1 MDAPL
6 LIGNQDLA
14 AASGAVFE
22 RRDPV
27 SGAIATRAAAASVAD
42 SAAAVN
48 AASAAFGAWSQMGPN
63 ARRTLLLKG
72 ADSIEQRGPD
82 FIASMMAETGA
93 TAAWGDFNVRLGA
106 AMLREAAAM
115 TTQVAGEV
123 IPSDQAGCLA
133 FSVREPVGVVLG
145 IAPWNAP
152 VILGARAIAL
162 PLACG
167 NTVVLKASELC
178 PGTQYLLGAA
188 MRDAGFPAGVV
199 NVISNASSD
208 AALIVESL
216 IANSKV
222 RRISFTGSTRVGR
235 IVAQIA
241 AKHLKPVLL
250 ELGGKAPMIVLDDA
264 DLEEAVRAAAF
275 GAFMNQGQI
284 CMSTERLIVDEKV
297 ADAFLR
303 RLAAKAASLKC
314 GNPRTDGT
322 QVGSLIGMEAAERV
336 DELLQDAV
344 SKGARVVVGGSR
356 EATVMRPTIL
366 DGVRPDMKIYH
377 EESFAP
383 VVSITRMTSDEE
395 AIRIANDTQFGLTA
409 SVFSQDIARALA
421 IARRVQSG
429 MCHINGATV
438 HDEAQMPFGGA
449 KDSGY
454 GRFGGRAGIDEFTEL
469 RWITIN
475 TLSVQYPI

>member
-1 MDAPL
+1 
-6 LIGNQDLA
+6 
-14 AASGAVFE
+14 
-22 RRDPV
+22 
-27 SGAIATRAAAASVAD
+27 
-42 SAAAVN
+42 
-48 AASAAFGAWSQMGPN
+48 MGPN

-82 FIASMMAETGA
+82 FIAAMMAETGA
-93 TAAWGDFNVRLGA
+93 TAAWGGFNVKLGA

-115 TTQVAGEV
+115 TTLVAGEV

-152 VILGARAIAL
+152 VILAARAIAL

-167 NTVVLKASELC
+167 NTVVLKSSELC
-178 PGTQYLLGAA
+178 PGTHYLLGAA

-199 NVISNASSD
+199 NVISNAPRD
-208 AALIVESL
+208 AAPIVESL
-216 IANSKV
+216 IGNPKV

-264 DLEEAVRAAAF
+264 NLEEAVRAAAF

-284 CMSTERLIVDEKV
+284 CMSTERLIVHEKV

-303 RLAAKAASLKC
+303 RLAEKAASLKC
-314 GNPRTDGT
+314 GNPRTEGT
-322 QVGSLIGMEAAERV
+322 EVGSLIGMEAAERV

-344 SKGARVVVGGSR
+344 SKGARVVAGGSR
-356 EATVMRPTIL
+356 DATVMRPTIL
-366 DGVRPDMKIYH
+366 DGVRSDMKIYD
-377 EESFAP
+377 EESFGP
-383 VVSITRMTSDEE
+383 VVSVIRAASDED
-395 AIRIANDTQFGLTA
+395 AIRIANDTQYGLTA
-409 SVFSQDIARALA
+409 SVFSENIARALA

-429 MCHINGATV
+429 MCHINGSTV
-438 HDEAQMPFGGA
+438 RDEAQMPFGGT

-475 TLSVQYPI
+475 TLSPHYPI

>member
-6 LIGNQDLA
+6 FIGNHDRA
-14 AASGAVFE
+14 AASGAIFE

-42 SAAAVN
+42 AAAAVN

-72 ADSIEQRGPD
+72 ADSIEQRGSD

-93 TAAWGDFNVRLGA
+93 TAAWGAFNVKLGA

-115 TTQVAGEV
+115 TTQVTGEV

-133 FSVREPVGVVLG
+133 FSVREPVGIVLG

-167 NTVVLKASELC
+167 NTVVLKSSELC

-216 IANSKV
+216 IANPKV

-275 GAFMNQGQI
+275 GAFMNQGQV
-284 CMSTERLIVDEKV
+284 CMSTERLIVHDKV

-303 RLAAKAASLKC
+303 RFAEKAASLRS
-314 GNPRTDGT
+314 GNPRTEGT
-322 QVGSLIGMEAAERV
+322 EVGSLIGMDAVERV
-336 DELLQDAV
+336 DELLQDAIL
-344 SKGARVVVGGSR
+344 KGARVVAGGSR

-383 VVSITRMTSDEE
+383 VVSIIRTTSDEE
-395 AIRIANDTQFGLTA
+395 AIHIANDSQYGLTA
-409 SVFSQDIARALA
+409 SVFSQNIARALA

-438 HDEAQMPFGGA
+438 HDEAQMPFGGV

-475 TLSVQYPI
+475 TLSVHYPI

>member
-42 SAAAVN
+42 AAAAVN

-72 ADSIEQRGPD
+72 ADSIEQRGSD
-82 FIASMMAETGA
+82 FIALMMAETGA
-93 TAAWGDFNVRLGA
+93 TAAWGAFNVRLAA

-115 TTQVAGEV
+115 TTQVAGDV

-167 NTVVLKASELC
+167 NTVVLKTSELC

-216 IANSKV
+216 IANPKV

-241 AKHLKPVLL
+241 AKYLKPVLL

-264 DLEEAVRAAAF
+264 DLEEAVRAATF

-284 CMSTERLIVDEKV
+284 CMSTERLIVHEKV

-303 RLAAKAASLKC
+303 RLAEKAASLKC
-314 GNPRTDGT
+314 GNPRSDGT
-322 QVGSLIGMEAAERV
+322 EVGSLIGMEAAERV

-344 SKGARVVVGGSR
+344 SKGARVVAGGSR

-377 EESFAP
+377 EESFGP
-383 VVSITRMTSDEE
+383 VVSIIRARNDEE
-395 AIRIANDTQFGLTA
+395 SIRIANDTEYGLTA
-409 SVFSQDIARALA
+409 SVFSQNIARALA
-421 IARRVQSG
+421 IARRVQTG

-438 HDEAQMPFGGA
+438 HDEAQMPFGGV

-454 GRFGGRAGIDEFTEL
+454 GRFGGRAGVDEFTEL

-475 TLSVQYPI
+475 TLSVHYPI

>member
-6 LIGNQDLA
+6 LLGNQDLA

-42 SAAAVN
+42 AAAAVN
-48 AASAAFGAWSQMGPN
+48 AASAAFGVWSQMGPN

-93 TAAWGDFNVRLGA
+93 TAAWGAFNVRLGA

-199 NVISNASSD
+199 NVISHASSD

-216 IANSKV
+216 IANPKV

-284 CMSTERLIVDEKV
+284 CMSTERLIVHEKV
-297 ADAFLR
+297 ADAFMR
-303 RLAAKAASLKC
+303 RLAEKAASLKC
-314 GNPRTDGT
+314 GNPRSDGT
-322 QVGSLIGMEAAERV
+322 EVGSLIGMEAAERV
-336 DELLQDAV
+336 DQLLLDAV
-344 SKGARVVVGGSR
+344 SKGARVVAGGSR

-377 EESFAP
+377 EESFGP
-383 VVSITRMTSDEE
+383 VVSIIRARNDEE
-395 AIRIANDTQFGLTA
+395 SIRIANDTQYGLTA
-409 SVFSQDIARALA
+409 SVFSQNIARALA

-454 GRFGGRAGIDEFTEL
+454 GRFGGRAGVDEFTEL

>member
-6 LIGNQDLA
+6 FIGNQDLA
-14 AASGAVFE
+14 AAGGAVFE

-42 SAAAVN
+42 AAAAVN

-63 ARRTLLLKG
+63 ARRTLLLEG

-82 FIASMMAETGA
+82 FIASMMTETGA
-93 TAAWGDFNVRLGA
+93 TAAWGAFNVRLGA

-123 IPSDQAGCLA
+123 IPSDRAGCLA

-162 PLACG
+162 QLACG

-216 IANSKV
+216 IADPKV

-235 IVAQIA
+235 IVALIA

-264 DLEEAVRAAAF
+264 NLEEAVRAAAF

-284 CMSTERLIVDEKV
+284 CMSTERLIVHEKV

-303 RLAAKAASLKC
+303 RLAEKAASLKC

-322 QVGSLIGMEAAERV
+322 EVGSLIGMEAAERV

-344 SKGARVVVGGSR
+344 SKGARVVAGGSR

-366 DGVRPDMKIYH
+366 DGVRSDMKIYH
-377 EESFAP
+377 EESFGP
-383 VVSITRMTSDEE
+383 VLSTIRATSDEQ
-395 AIRIANDTQFGLTA
+395 AIRIANDTQYGLTA
-409 SVFSQDIARALA
+409 SVFSQNLARALA

-438 HDEAQMPFGGA
+438 HDEAQMPFGGV

-475 TLSVQYPI
+475 TLSVHYPI

>member
-14 AASGAVFE
+14 AAGGAVFE

-42 SAAAVN
+42 ATAAVN
-48 AASAAFGAWSQMGPN
+48 AASAAFGASSQMGPN

-82 FIASMMAETGA
+82 FIAAMMAETGA
-93 TAAWGDFNVRLGA
+93 TAAWGGFNVKLGA

-115 TTQVAGEV
+115 TTLVAGEV

-152 VILGARAIAL
+152 VILAARAIAL

-167 NTVVLKASELC
+167 NTVVLKSSELC
-178 PGTQYLLGAA
+178 PGTHYLLGAA

-199 NVISNASSD
+199 NVISNAPRD
-208 AALIVESL
+208 AAPIVESL
-216 IANSKV
+216 IGNPKV

-264 DLEEAVRAAAF
+264 NLEEAVRAAAF

-284 CMSTERLIVDEKV
+284 CMSTERLIVHEKV

-303 RLAAKAASLKC
+303 RLAEKAASLKC
-314 GNPRTDGT
+314 GNPRTEGT
-322 QVGSLIGMEAAERV
+322 EVGSLIGMEAAERV

-344 SKGARVVVGGSR
+344 SKGARVVAGGSR
-356 EATVMRPTIL
+356 DATVMRPTIL
-366 DGVRPDMKIYH
+366 DGVRSDMKIYD
-377 EESFAP
+377 EESFGP
-383 VVSITRMTSDEE
+383 VVSVIRAASDED
-395 AIRIANDTQFGLTA
+395 AIRIANDTQYGLTA
-409 SVFSQDIARALA
+409 SVFSENIARALA

-429 MCHINGATV
+429 MCHINGSTV
-438 HDEAQMPFGGA
+438 RDEAQMPFGGT

-475 TLSVQYPI
+475 TLSPHYPI

>member
-1 MDAPL
+1 
-6 LIGNQDLA
+6 
-14 AASGAVFE
+14 
-22 RRDPV
+22 
-27 SGAIATRAAAASVAD
+27 VAD
-42 SAAAVN
+42 AAAAVN
-48 AASAAFGAWSQMGPN
+48 AASAAFGVWSQMGPN

-82 FIASMMAETGA
+82 FIASMTAETGA
-93 TAAWGDFNVRLGA
+93 TAAWGAFNVRLGA

-199 NVISNASSD
+199 NVISHASSD

-216 IANSKV
+216 IANPKV

-284 CMSTERLIVDEKV
+284 CMSTERLIVHEKV
-297 ADAFLR
+297 ADAFMR
-303 RLAAKAASLKC
+303 RLAEKAASLKC
-314 GNPRTDGT
+314 GNPRSDGT
-322 QVGSLIGMEAAERV
+322 EVGSLIGMEAAERV
-336 DELLQDAV
+336 DQLLLDAV
-344 SKGARVVVGGSR
+344 SKGARVVAGGSR

-377 EESFAP
+377 EESFGP
-383 VVSITRMTSDEE
+383 VVSVIRATSDEE
-395 AIRIANDTQFGLTA
+395 AIRIANDTQYGLAA
-409 SVFSQDIARALA
+409 SVFSQNLARALA

>member
-14 AASGAVFE
+14 AAGGAVFE

-42 SAAAVN
+42 ATAAVN
-48 AASAAFGAWSQMGPN
+48 AASAAFGALSQMGPN

-82 FIASMMAETGA
+82 FIAAMMAETGA
-93 TAAWGDFNVRLGA
+93 TAAWGGFNVKLGA

-115 TTQVAGEV
+115 TTLVAGEV

-152 VILGARAIAL
+152 VILAARAIAL

-167 NTVVLKASELC
+167 NTVVLKSSELC
-178 PGTQYLLGAA
+178 PGTHYLLGAA

-199 NVISNASSD
+199 NVISNAPRD
-208 AALIVESL
+208 AAPIVESL
-216 IANSKV
+216 IGNPKV

-264 DLEEAVRAAAF
+264 NLEEAVRAAAF

-284 CMSTERLIVDEKV
+284 CMSTERLIVHEKV

-303 RLAAKAASLKC
+303 RLAEKAASLKC
-314 GNPRTDGT
+314 GNPRTEGT
-322 QVGSLIGMEAAERV
+322 EVGSLIGMEAAERV

-344 SKGARVVVGGSR
+344 SKGARVVAGGSR
-356 EATVMRPTIL
+356 
-366 DGVRPDMKIYH
+366 
-377 EESFAP
+377 
-383 VVSITRMTSDEE
+383 
-395 AIRIANDTQFGLTA
+395 
-409 SVFSQDIARALA
+409 
-421 IARRVQSG
+421 
-429 MCHINGATV
+429 
-438 HDEAQMPFGGA
+438 
-449 KDSGY
+449 
-454 GRFGGRAGIDEFTEL
+454 
-469 RWITIN
+469 
-475 TLSVQYPI
+475 TLL

>member
-14 AASGAVFE
+14 AAGGAVFE

-42 SAAAVN
+42 ATAAVN
-48 AASAAFGAWSQMGPN
+48 AASAAFGALSQMGPN

-82 FIASMMAETGA
+82 FIAAMMAETGA
-93 TAAWGDFNVRLGA
+93 TAAWGGFNVKLGA

-115 TTQVAGEV
+115 TTLVAGEV

-152 VILGARAIAL
+152 VILAARAIAL

-167 NTVVLKASELC
+167 NTVVLKSSELC
-178 PGTQYLLGAA
+178 PGTHYLLGAA

-199 NVISNASSD
+199 NVISNAPRD
-208 AALIVESL
+208 AAPIVESL
-216 IANSKV
+216 IGNPKV
-222 RRISFTGSTRVGR
+222 RRSSFTGSTRVGR

-264 DLEEAVRAAAF
+264 NLEEAVRAAAF

-284 CMSTERLIVDEKV
+284 CMSTERLIVHEKV

-303 RLAAKAASLKC
+303 RLAEKAASLKC
-314 GNPRTDGT
+314 GNPRTEGT
-322 QVGSLIGMEAAERV
+322 EVGSLIGMEAAERV

-344 SKGARVVVGGSR
+344 SKGARVVAGGSR
-356 EATVMRPTIL
+356 DATVMRPTIL
-366 DGVRPDMKIYH
+366 DGVRSDMKIYD
-377 EESFAP
+377 EESFGP
-383 VVSITRMTSDEE
+383 VVSVIRAASDED
-395 AIRIANDTQFGLTA
+395 AIRIANDTQYGLTA
-409 SVFSQDIARALA
+409 SVFSENIARALA

-429 MCHINGATV
+429 MCHINGSTV
-438 HDEAQMPFGGA
+438 RDEAQMPFGGT

-475 TLSVQYPI
+475 TLSPHYPI

>member
-1 MDAPL
+1 
-6 LIGNQDLA
+6 
-14 AASGAVFE
+14 
-22 RRDPV
+22 
-27 SGAIATRAAAASVAD
+27 
-42 SAAAVN
+42 
-48 AASAAFGAWSQMGPN
+48 
-63 ARRTLLLKG
+63 
-72 ADSIEQRGPD
+72 
-82 FIASMMAETGA
+82 
-93 TAAWGDFNVRLGA
+93 
-106 AMLREAAAM
+106 
-115 TTQVAGEV
+115 
-123 IPSDQAGCLA
+123 
-133 FSVREPVGVVLG
+133 
-145 IAPWNAP
+145 

-208 AALIVESL
+208 AALIVQSL
-216 IANSKV
+216 IADPKI

-264 DLEEAVRAAAF
+264 NLEEAVRAAAF

-284 CMSTERLIVDEKV
+284 CMSTERLIVHEKV

-303 RLAAKAASLKC
+303 CLAEKAASLKC

-322 QVGSLIGMEAAERV
+322 EVGSLIGMEAAERV

-344 SKGARVVVGGSR
+344 SKGARVVTGGSR

-366 DGVRPDMKIYH
+366 DGVRSDMKIYH
-377 EESFAP
+377 EESFGP
-383 VVSITRMTSDEE
+383 VVSVIRATSDEE
-395 AIRIANDTQFGLTA
+395 AIRIANDTQYGLTA
-409 SVFSQDIARALA
+409 SVFSQNIARALA
-421 IARRVQSG
+421 MARRVQSG

-438 HDEAQMPFGGA
+438 HDEAQMPFGGT

-475 TLSVQYPI
+475 TLSVHYPI

>member
-1 MDAPL
+1 L
-6 LIGNQDLA
+6 Q
-14 AASGAVFE
+14 
-22 RRDPV
+22 
-27 SGAIATRAAAASVAD
+27 
-42 SAAAVN
+42 
-48 AASAAFGAWSQMGPN
+48 
-63 ARRTLLLKG
+63 G
-72 ADSIEQRGPD
+72 ADSIEQRGSD

-93 TAAWGDFNVRLGA
+93 TAAWGAFNVRLGA

-152 VILGARAIAL
+152 VILGARAMAL

-188 MRDAGFPAGVV
+188 MRDAGFPVGVV

-208 AALIVESL
+208 APLIVESL
-216 IANSKV
+216 IADPKV

-264 DLEEAVRAAAF
+264 DFEEAVRAAAF

-284 CMSTERLIVDEKV
+284 CMSTERLIVQDKV

-303 RLAAKAASLKC
+303 RLAEKAASLKC
-314 GNPRTDGT
+314 GNPRTEGT
-322 QVGSLIGMEAAERV
+322 EVGSLIGMEAAERV
-336 DELLQDAV
+336 DELLRDAV
-344 SKGARVVVGGSR
+344 SKGARVVAGGSR

-377 EESFAP
+377 EESFGP
-383 VVSITRMTSDEE
+383 VLSIIRTTSDEE
-395 AIRIANDTQFGLTA
+395 AIRIANDTPFGLTA
-409 SVFSQDIARALA
+409 SIFSQNIARALA

-475 TLSVQYPI
+475 TLSVHYPI

>member
-14 AASGAVFE
+14 AAGGAVFE

-42 SAAAVN
+42 ATAAVN
-48 AASAAFGAWSQMGPN
+48 AASAAFGALSQMGPN

-82 FIASMMAETGA
+82 FIAAMMAETGA
-93 TAAWGDFNVRLGA
+93 TAAWGGFNVKLGA

-115 TTQVAGEV
+115 TTLVAGEV

-152 VILGARAIAL
+152 VILAARAIAL

-167 NTVVLKASELC
+167 NTVVLKSSELC
-178 PGTQYLLGAA
+178 PGTHYLLGAA

-199 NVISNASSD
+199 NVISNAPRD
-208 AALIVESL
+208 AAPIVESL
-216 IANSKV
+216 IGNPKV

-264 DLEEAVRAAAF
+264 NLEEAVRAAAF

-284 CMSTERLIVDEKV
+284 CMSTERLIVHEKV

-303 RLAAKAASLKC
+303 RLAEGC
-314 GNPRTDGT
+314 FP
-322 QVGSLIGMEAAERV
+322 QMWE
-336 DELLQDAV
+336 
-344 SKGARVVVGGSR
+344 SKNGG
-356 EATVMRPTIL
+356 
-366 DGVRPDMKIYH
+366 D
-377 EESFAP
+377 
-383 VVSITRMTSDEE
+383 
-395 AIRIANDTQFGLTA
+395 
-409 SVFSQDIARALA
+409 
-421 IARRVQSG
+421 
-429 MCHINGATV
+429 
-438 HDEAQMPFGGA
+438 
-449 KDSGY
+449 
-454 GRFGGRAGIDEFTEL
+454 
-469 RWITIN
+469 
-475 TLSVQYPI
+475 